1 LSPCWIVLVQVPIEF
16 RHASV
21 YSWNPIHLH
30 ERKHGIAK
38 VTKKIKTTNKTKNSW
53 ASKEE
58 EEEEEDQVVEGC

>member
-1 LSPCWIVLVQVPIEF
+1 MVQVPIEF

-38 VTKKIKTTNKTKNSW
+38 VTKKIKTTTNKTKNSW
-53 ASKEE
+53 ASE
-58 EEEEEDQVVEGC
+58 EEEEEDQVAEDC